1 MKISFDENE
10 WPNKWRLNKRTIN
23 GMSRNYKVA
32 IKKAATDTASE
43 GAQNSREGHN
53 TVQIS

>member
-23 GMSRNYKVA
+23 GMNRNYKLA
-32 IKKAATDTASE
+32 TKKNVSAAASE
-43 GAQNSREGHN
+43 NA
-53 TVQIS
+53 